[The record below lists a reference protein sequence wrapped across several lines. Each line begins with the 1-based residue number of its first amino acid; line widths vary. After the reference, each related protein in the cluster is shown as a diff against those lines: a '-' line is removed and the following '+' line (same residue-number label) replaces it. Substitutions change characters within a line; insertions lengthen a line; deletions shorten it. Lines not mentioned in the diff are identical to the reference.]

1 MTTIRIEG
9 WLGELLGRKWDLKVK
24 NFVELFN
31 AIESNT
37 HKLRSFLLKNRGNS
51 FAMFVDGELVDN
63 KNFLLINISGKKV
76 DILPVLAG
84 ATTAIASSIAKAVLG
99 EAAKGFAFEAAVFIL
114 DTLITAVISMG
125 ISILIAKLMAPDD
138 PQAVNTTSFLFGS
151 AENVSSQGQVVPV
164 GYGRMRVGSKVIST
178 SISSMDKTKFTDE
191 ETKNS
196 TATVYGMGN
205 MDLLSPFGARMSTLR

>member
-31 AIESNT
+31 AIENNT

-63 KNFLLINISGKKV
+63 KNFLFTNIRGKRV
-76 DILPVLAG
+76 DIMPVLAC
-84 ATTAIASSIAKAVLG
+84 ATTAIASQIASAVLG
-99 EAAKGFAFEAAVFIL
+99 PAEGFAFAATVFVL
-114 DTLITAVISMG
+114 DTLITAVITMG
-125 ISILIAKLMAPDD
+125 TSILIAKLMAPDD
-138 PQAVNTTSFLFGS
+138 PQAVNTTSFVFGS

-164 GYGRMRVGSKVIST
+164 GYGRVRIGSKVIST
-178 SISSMDKTKFTDE
+178 SMSTMDKTKFADE
-191 ETKNS
+191 DKEIS

-205 MDLLSPFGARMSTLR
+205 IESFHGARMSTLR

>member
-31 AIESNT
+31 AIENNT

-63 KNFLLINISGKKV
+63 KNFLFTNIRGKRV
-76 DILPVLAG
+76 DIMPVLAG
-84 ATTAIASSIAKAVLG
+84 ATTAIASQIASAVLG
-99 EAAKGFAFEAAVFIL
+99 TAEGFAFAATVFVL
-114 DTLITAVISMG
+114 DTLITAVITMG

-138 PQAVNTTSFLFGS
+138 PQAVNTTSFVFGS
-151 AENVSSQGQVVPV
+151 AEKVSSQGQVVPV
-164 GYGRMRVGSKVIST
+164 GYGRVRIGSKVI
-178 SISSMDKTKFTDE
+178 
-191 ETKNS
+191 
-196 TATVYGMGN
+196 
-205 MDLLSPFGARMSTLR
+205 